1 MVVDY
6 GVNDPLFTA
15 THASQRQYLG
25 MMRAATEQ
33 LVRRLLLRAEQRGEE
48 SFALL
53 YLAMQRSWE
62 NASYAFA
69 DEVYSPVCA
78 AYGVPVVSVRD
89 ALWPDVA
96 LPVTHA
102 QARLWQTKNGAHPSW
117 HGHQLVA
124 DLLALTLAHADH
136 LDKIDQEQGGGGG
149 GGVGGSGS
157 GGGGSSGSSSGSSS
171 GGRSL
176 VVTGTSERFRSDG
189 AAALDTCA
197 EGRFLSPPAGASG
210 FLGLSRPAGRGWGWV
225 DHDGKVGWEYDARND
240 ERSRRP
246 SAPARILRSSATSSV
261 TSSATS
267 SVVAEAQRVRRL
279 RSARRSANA
288 YARMSHGGGG
298 GPGGGGGGTT
308 VVWGQPG
315 GNASSLRG
323 YAAAAAT
330 AGTAGHTDTAAQPT
344 PVAAPVAAPA
354 AVDPEAPP
362 PLPTLPAAYNASLP
376 GILSL
381 KATFNASGSPGVLVR
396 GTGATRNTNK
406 QTNKQRH
413 LQTVQRFPGS
423 GPLFLVSP
431 FVFLTAIAVHPPV

>member
-15 THASQRQYLG
+15 TRASQRQYLG

-136 LDKIDQEQGGGGG
+136 QWTSLFGHYDLSIPLLVHHADRISPDHLIQGNPNRFFHRQFFRKHDVLDQVDQNLRIRIALKGE
-149 GGVGGSGS
+149 
-157 GGGGSSGSSSGSSS
+157 SSS
-171 GGRSL
+171 R
-176 VVTGTSERFRSDG
+176 
-189 AAALDTCA
+189 
-197 EGRFLSPPAGASG
+197 
-210 FLGLSRPAGRGWGWV
+210 
-225 DHDGKVGWEYDARND
+225 
-240 ERSRRP
+240 
-246 SAPARILRSSATSSV
+246 
-261 TSSATS
+261 
-267 SVVAEAQRVRRL
+267 
-279 RSARRSANA
+279 
-288 YARMSHGGGG
+288 
-298 GPGGGGGGTT
+298 
-308 VVWGQPG
+308 
-315 GNASSLRG
+315 
-323 YAAAAAT
+323 
-330 AGTAGHTDTAAQPT
+330 
-344 PVAAPVAAPA
+344 
-354 AVDPEAPP
+354 
-362 PLPTLPAAYNASLP
+362 
-376 GILSL
+376 
-381 KATFNASGSPGVLVR
+381 
-396 GTGATRNTNK
+396 
-406 QTNKQRH
+406 
-413 LQTVQRFPGS
+413 
-423 GPLFLVSP
+423 
-431 FVFLTAIAVHPPV
+431 